1 MAESNDPQERGRRWA
16 REDQPVN
23 ELIVALSAEQ
33 LPVALAAYTTELK
46 ALYAAEAQ
54 RDALTQLGN
63 RAAFEHHLAAES
75 ARALRYGRVLTVV
88 LLDLDGFKQINDTHG
103 HAAGDRALQQ
113 FAQLLKASLRQSD
126 QAFRYGGDEF
136 AVLFPETAATA
147 VDVVMLRLRE
157 QMVAARCEYGFSW
170 GCAAVPDDLPE
181 ADTCEPRALL
191 NTADVRLYAQKR
203 EKRA

>member
-1 MAESNDPQERGRRWA
+1 MATSDDPEELGRRWA
-16 REDQPVN
+16 GENKPVD
-23 ELIVALSAEQ
+23 ELITGLPSEQ
-33 LPVALAAYTTELK
+33 LSIALTAYAAELK

-75 ARALRYGRVLTVV
+75 ARALRYGRVLTVA

-113 FAQLLKASLRQSD
+113 FTQLLKATLRQSD

-136 AVLFPETAATA
+136 AVLLPETNAAAATGA
-147 VDVVMLRLRE
+147 MQRLRE
-157 QMVAARCEYGFSW
+157 QMAGCAFGFSW
-170 GCAAVPDDLPE
+170 GCSTWPDDGK
-181 ADTCEPRALL
+181 EPRALML
-191 NTADVRLYAQKR
+191 TADARLYAQKR
-203 EKRA
+203 ERRS